1 MNMRHILFV
10 GFLLIAL
17 QVHSPSQPPAHS
29 APSSAPAPPPP
40 STLLQPSLTTLDQ
53 TLSGLQF
60 DHWRRG
66 TIRDEAASNVSS
78 IQKDIRENMPPLL
91 KEADASPSSLSVAI
105 PVLAHVNAL
114 YDVLLRVVEAS
125 RVSGPADQ
133 VTSLQQA
140 LSDMG
145 KARRALEDQM
155 QQNAAAHEKEVITLR
170 ARLNAQTAARPQTI
184 PVPMILPCGAFV
196 VHHPVK
202 RKPKAAAP
210 GTAPGSAPPA
220 NTAKPAVPGGTPQLK
235 KTP

>member
-10 GFLLIAL
+10 GLLLIAL
-17 QVHSPSQPPAHS
+17 QVHSPSQPVAHS
-29 APSSAPAPPPP
+29 APSSAPAPPP
-40 STLLQPSLTTLDQ
+40 SSLLQPSLTTVDQ

-60 DHWRRG
+60 EHWRRG
-66 TIRDEAASNVSS
+66 TIREEATSNVSS

-91 KEADASPSSLSVAI
+91 KEADASPSSLSVAV

-140 LSDMG
+140 LSDMA

-155 QQNAAAHEKEVITLR
+155 QQTAAAHEKEIITLR

-210 GTAPGSAPPA
+210 GTPPAPAAPANAAKPAAPGS
-220 NTAKPAVPGGTPQLK
+220 TPQPK

>member
-17 QVHSPSQPPAHS
+17 QVQSPSQPPAHS

-40 STLLQPSLTTLDQ
+40 SSLLQPSLTTVDQ
-53 TLSGLQF
+53 TLSALQF

-66 TIRDEAASNVSS
+66 TIRDEATSNVSS
-78 IQKDIRENMPPLL
+78 IQKDIRENMPALL
-91 KEADASPSSLSVAI
+91 KEADASPSSLSVAV

-125 RVSGPADQ
+125 RVSGPGDQ

-155 QQNAAAHEKEVITLR
+155 QQNAAAHEKEIVTLR
-170 ARLNAQTAARPQTI
+170 ARLNALTATRPQTI

-210 GTAPGSAPPA
+210 GAAPGSAAPA
-220 NTAKPAVPGGTPQLK
+220 NTAKPAVPASTPQPK